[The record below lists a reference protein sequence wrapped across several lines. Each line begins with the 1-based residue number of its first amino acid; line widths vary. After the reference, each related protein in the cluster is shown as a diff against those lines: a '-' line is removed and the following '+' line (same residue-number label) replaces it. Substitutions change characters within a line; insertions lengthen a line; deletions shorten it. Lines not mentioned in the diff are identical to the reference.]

1 MEIRDGSSN
10 VDQLCR
16 TLQVGEFYRDLVVEL
31 CFIDFEGNTA

>member
-16 TLQVGEFYRDLVVEL
+16 TLQVSELYHVLVVEL
-31 CFIDFEGNTA
+31 CFIDFEGTTA